1 MSAETSAEG
10 FFKNT
15 NFQAAKARPA
25 RSRSRD
31 AFDRSVAVFRAFR
44 DLATAEEMERI
55 ATALEQALK
64 PSLLSSNESFEKLS
78 DKTSSQQTS
87 LVSELTGGRTYSEN
101 ERLALEAAS
110 IARFFEKRR
119 ELLADS
125 LSATEAARL
134 LGTSRQTPHD
144 RTEAGT
150 MLGVHER
157 GGLRFPRWQFDPEG
171 PNGVIAGLPLVLS
184 ALEVSQLAK
193 AAWFVRP
200 NTYLESRTPLEVLK
214 SGEIER
220 LVLVARAVE
229 VS

>member
-15 NFQAAKARPA
+15 NFQAAKQRPA

-31 AFDRSVAVFRAFR
+31 AFERTVAVFRALR
-44 DLATAEEMERI
+44 DTATAEEMERI
-55 ATALEQALK
+55 ATGLEQALD
-64 PSLLSSNESFEKLS
+64 PSLLSSEHPSDKLS
-78 DKTSSQQTS
+78 QTASSRQAA
-87 LVSELTGGRTYSEN
+87 LVTELTGGRTYSEK

-110 IARFFEKRR
+110 VARFFQKRR

-125 LSATEAARL
+125 LTATEAARL

-184 ALEVSQLAK
+184 ALETAPLAK

-200 NTYLESRTPLEVLK
+200 NPYLEGSTPLEVLK
-214 SGEIER
+214 SGEVER
-220 LVLVARAVE
+220 LVSAARAVE